1 MGGEL
6 IIPQN
11 SIAEPSFSAMEM
23 KNRLDGMVQ
32 KLDLMQEFFQKVMIK
47 GQDYGTIP
55 GTPKP
60 TLLKPGAEKLNEL
73 YNYAPTVKDINEE
86 KDMYNGFYRAR
97 VEIAIV
103 ERRSG
108 TTVAEGVG
116 EANSYE
122 GRYRWRWVYEKDLP
136 PGISADSCVFKE
148 YKGQHGPYRKYRIE
162 NDDMFSM
169 WNTVLK
175 MAKKR
180 ALVDAT
186 LSATRSAGIF
196 TQDAEEMEEWLSSQ
210 DETDGKRQRP
220 GKKDDKKDEPA
231 EQVFCEGED
240 CKDKK
245 KVLTAAQVKFS
256 KGKFGKALCMNC
268 QKKEA
273 EGQTENQAPGETD
286 E

>member
-1 MGGEL
+1 MNE
-6 IIPQN
+6 IVVSQN
-11 SIAEPSFSAMEM
+11 SIAEPGFSAMEM
-23 KNRLDGMVQ
+23 KHRLDGMVQ

-73 YNYAPTVKDINEE
+73 YNYAPTVKEITEE

-103 ERRSG
+103 DRKSG
-108 TTVAEGVG
+108 FVVAEGVG
-116 EANSYE
+116 EANSFE
-122 GRYRWRWVYEKDLP
+122 GRYRWRWVYENDLP
-136 PGISADSCVFKE
+136 PGINPESCVYKE
-148 YKGQHGPYRKYRIE
+148 FTKRGGNGTYKKYRIE

-196 TQDAEEMEEWLSSQ
+196 TQDAEEMEEWLKDAP
-210 DETDGKRQRP
+210 DETDGKRRSP
-220 GKKDDKKDEPA
+220 GKKDDNKNDSPA

-256 KGKFGKALCMNC
+256 KQKFGKALCMNC
-268 QKKEA
+268 QKKADAPASTE
-273 EGQTENQAPGETD
+273 ESNGQ
-286 E
+286 

>member
-1 MGGEL
+1 MSNEL
-6 IIPQN
+6 TITQSTMADPG
-11 SIAEPSFSAMEM
+11 FSAMEM

-60 TLLKPGAEKLNEL
+60 SLLKPGAEKLNEL
-73 YNYAPTVKDINEE
+73 YNYAPTVKNINEE
-86 KDMYNGFYRAR
+86 KDMYNGFYRAK
-97 VEIAIV
+97 VEIAIID
-103 ERRSG
+103 RKNG
-108 TTVAEGVG
+108 MTVAEGVG
-116 EANSYE
+116 EANSFE
-122 GRYRWRWVYEKDLP
+122 GRYRWRWVSEKDLP
-136 PGISADSCVFKE
+136 PGINADSCVFKE
-148 YKGQHGPYRKYRIE
+148 YNGQYGKYRKYRVE

-180 ALVDAT
+180 SLVDAT

-210 DETDGKRQRP
+210 DETDGKRHKP
-220 GKKDDKKDEPA
+220 GKKEQKEDQPV

-240 CKDKK
+240 CFGKNKS
-245 KVLTAAQVKFS
+245 LTPAQVKFS
-256 KGKFGKALCMNC
+256 KGKFGKALCMSC

-273 EGQTENQAPGETD
+273 EQPPAPEESNGQ
-286 E
+286 

>member
-1 MGGEL
+1 MNNE
-6 IIPQN
+6 IIVSQN

-32 KLDLMQEFFQKVMIK
+32 KLDLMQEFFRKVMVK
-47 GQDYGTIP
+47 GQDYGAIP

-73 YNYAPTVKDINEE
+73 YNYAPTVKDITEE
-86 KDMYNGFYRAR
+86 KEMTNGFYRAR
-97 VEIAIV
+97 VEIAIID
-103 ERRSG
+103 RKTG
-108 TTVAEGVG
+108 TIVAEGVG
-116 EANSYE
+116 EANSFE

-136 PGISADSCVFKE
+136 PGINPDSCVYKE

-180 ALVDAT
+180 SLVDAT

-196 TQDAEEMEEWLSSQ
+196 TQDAEEMEEWLKEDP
-210 DETDGKRQRP
+210 DETDGKRRAP
-220 GKKDDKKDEPA
+220 GKKDDKKNDQPA
-231 EQVFCEGED
+231 EQIFCEGED

-245 KVLTAAQVKFS
+245 KVLTEAQAKYSRSKFN
-256 KGKFGKALCMNC
+256 KALCMSC
-268 QKKEA
+268 QKKAKEA
-273 EGQTENQAPGETD
+273 AENQEGSNAE
-286 E
+286 